1 MQKLLRNFTF
11 NPKNDILSGL
21 TVALALVPEA
31 VAFAFVAG
39 IDPLVGLY
47 GAFMMGLI
55 TAVFPAANAGASF
68 QDKSSKGE
76 FHAVIIPITPYGS
89 YFV

>member
-1 MQKLLRNFTF
+1 MNSK
-11 NPKNDILSGL
+11 
-21 TVALALVPEA
+21 VEA
-31 VAFAFVAG
+31 EVNS
-39 IDPLVGLY
+39 D
-47 GAFMMGLI
+47 GLI

>member
-1 MQKLLRNFTF
+1 MCSTSGCPTSIPIPVTQLTTPSGNPASEINFM
-11 NPKNDILSGL
+11 NSK
-21 TVALALVPEA
+21 VEA
-31 VAFAFVAG
+31 EVNS
-39 IDPLVGLY
+39 D
-47 GAFMMGLI
+47 GLI

>member
-1 MQKLLRNFTF
+1 MRTTLRNFTS

-21 TVALALVPEA
+21 TVALALIPEA

-47 GAFMMGLI
+47 GAFIMGLF
-55 TAVFPAANAGASF
+55 TG
-68 QDKSSKGE
+68 K
-76 FHAVIIPITPYGS
+76 Y
-89 YFV
+89 YL